1 VNQPDPLSAW
11 RAAEAALG
19 RDVPPPALPPRL
31 SASWRGID
39 ALVHA
44 RTRVDADTRDTERI
58 VRTLAQMR
66 VDLER
71 RIPDA
76 LFDGGDTRGDRLPI
90 AIELAIDAKG
100 RSGLAVLRARADL
113 PGSER
118 ITYVVEGDVLARIA
132 TPGAAGSEA
141 ARVVLVDGVR
151 GFGLRVL
158 LAAGWTDL
166 RAYLDAGL
174 AGGRVAAV
182 EMSIE
187 RSGGERY
194 VQVVEL

>member
-1 VNQPDPLSAW
+1 MK
-11 RAAEAALG
+11 RAQNGRRSRGFTLVEVLVALAILAVLG
-19 RDVPPPALPPRL
+19 VLA
-31 SASWRGID
+31 WRGIEG
-39 ALVHA
+39 LVHA
-44 RTRVDADTRDTERI
+44 RARIDADTRDTERV

-66 VDLER
+66 VDLDR
-71 RIPDA
+71 RVPDV
-76 LFDGGDTRGDRLPI
+76 LFGGGEMQGDRLPV

-100 RSGLAVLRARADL
+100 RTGLAVLRSRADL
-113 PGSER
+113 PGFER
-118 ITYVVEGDVLARIA
+118 VTYVVDGDVLARVA
-132 TPGAAGSEA
+132 TPTTTGGEA
-141 ARVVLVDGVR
+141 DRVRLVDGVR

-174 AGGRVAAV
+174 AGGRVAAL
-182 EMSIE
+182 EMTIE

>member
-1 VNQPDPLSAW
+1 MNPSSSRGFTLVEML
-11 RAAEAALG
+11 AALAILAILG
-19 RDVPPPALPPRL
+19 GLA
-31 SASWRGID
+31 WHGID

-44 RTRVDADTRDTERI
+44 RTRIDAQTRDTERI

-76 LFDGGDTRGDRLPI
+76 LFGGGEAQGDRLPI

-118 ITYVVEGDVLARIA
+118 ISYVVDGDVLARIA
-132 TPGAAGSEA
+132 TPATPGSES
-141 ARVVLVDGVR
+141 ARVPLVDGVR

-158 LAAGWTDL
+158 LAAGWADL

-174 AGGRVAAV
+174 AAGRVAAV
-182 EMSIE
+182 EMTIE